1 MLLQS
6 FVVPQRAMLE
16 NPAVVTPIP
25 KKLQKDYDNLWM
37 RFMASKT
44 AKDDIKVANDA
55 AKLLQKNR
63 EFPPLLLLQA
73 YVILYRG
80 RESDAYRQFA
90 AVTAADPKN
99 RIALYYLAEMSFSRN
114 DFASAA
120 DYYSRLSAV
129 TSLQPEL
136 EVKRQKAQLLA
147 VDSLVRDGAIA
158 ETAGRL
164 SDAEAIYRRALESAP
179 SEPVLHGLLA
189 SVLERQRNWEGALS
203 EYRRQIGLAGPNDD
217 AQRHIVEILTNL
229 GRTEEAQALTQ
240 RLGEA
245 SAPDDEGARRAQ
257 ELEDL
262 GRWGADIG
270 RFRDIVSSGSITREQ
285 LAVLLVRYFPQIQT
299 LSQSTQIVTDAQ
311 DSWASR
317 EIQTV
322 LGLGIVDL
330 QANHMYQPARIVT
343 RGEYATTLGRMIR
356 IVGATPASVSP
367 IPTPDLASSSALYQ
381 DVQLVLQYG
390 LMTLDS
396 TGKFGIDEPVS
407 GKEAVNAE
415 VRLMGFTRSFQQPRN

>member
-1 MLLQS
+1 
-6 FVVPQRAMLE
+6 
-16 NPAVVTPIP
+16 
-25 KKLQKDYDNLWM
+25 
-37 RFMASKT
+37 
-44 AKDDIKVANDA
+44 
-55 AKLLQKNR
+55 
-63 EFPPLLLLQA
+63 
-73 YVILYRG
+73 
-80 RESDAYRQFA
+80 
-90 AVTAADPKN
+90 
-99 RIALYYLAEMSFSRN
+99 
-114 DFASAA
+114 
-120 DYYSRLSAV
+120 
-129 TSLQPEL
+129 
-136 EVKRQKAQLLA
+136 
-147 VDSLVRDGAIA
+147 
-158 ETAGRL
+158 
-164 SDAEAIYRRALESAP
+164 
-179 SEPVLHGLLA
+179 
-189 SVLERQRNWEGALS
+189 
-203 EYRRQIGLAGPNDD
+203 
-217 AQRHIVEILTNL
+217 LTNL

-245 SAPDDEGARRAQ
+245 SAPDDEGARRSQ

-322 LGLGIVDL
+322 LALGIVDL
-330 QANHMYQPARIVT
+330 QANHLYQPARIVT
-343 RGEYATTLGRMIR
+343 RGEYATTLCRLIR